1 MRTGV
6 LSEFLAMGG
15 YGAYVWSAYGITL
28 VALVLNYWSAGRLL
42 KQNLQRIR
50 DAVEDD
56 GSERKPTVRQ
66 L

>member
-1 MRTGV
+1 M
-6 LSEFLAMGG
+6 SEFLAMGG

-56 GSERKPTVRQ
+56 SSERKPTVRQ